1 MYSFLGDTLVEF
13 LLPCYWI
20 CVSIRYPIPKISVL
34 HWNHILVSSF
44 YKIKELFSF
53 PSVFCL

>member
-1 MYSFLGDTLVEF
+1 MYSFLGDTLLEF

-20 CVSIRYPIPKISVL
+20 CVSIRYPIPKYLFYIGI
-34 HWNHILVSSF
+34 ILLVHSF
-44 YKIKELFSF
+44 YNIKELFSF